1 MLADDPY
8 PVGDPAGMR
17 NLAALLRREAS
28 GIDARADT
36 AAQRVSGLSFRGPK
50 AERFRDSVA
59 ETRGDSRRIA
69 DALVQVADSL
79 AHAAAVVEADQR
91 AWIAARQRM
100 MEEQR

>member
-17 NLAALLRREAS
+17 NLAAVLRREAS
-28 GIDARADT
+28 GVDARAE
-36 AAQRVSGLSFRGPK
+36 AAARRVSGLRFRGPK
-50 AERFRDSVA
+50 AERFRDAVA
-59 ETRGDSRRIA
+59 EARGDSRRIA
-69 DALVQVADSL
+69 DSLIQVADSL
-79 AHAAAVVEADQR
+79 ARAAAVVEADQR